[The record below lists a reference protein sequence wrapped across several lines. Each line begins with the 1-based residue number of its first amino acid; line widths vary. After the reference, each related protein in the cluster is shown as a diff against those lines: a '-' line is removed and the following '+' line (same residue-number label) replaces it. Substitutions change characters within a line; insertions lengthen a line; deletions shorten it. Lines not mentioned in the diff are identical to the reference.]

1 MRDIRQNLSILQGA
15 AVLEQDP
22 GLTTYIV
29 DTMRLL
35 AEMEIYIDQVTAPP
49 DEAIDPSDPLADN
62 PLLQLSARERQVL
75 KLMAEGK
82 SNPEIADALTIR
94 LNTVHT
100 YLKRI
105 RLKLDIQDNPGLIAF
120 ARANGLLE

>member
-1 MRDIRQNLSILQGA
+1 
-15 AVLEQDP
+15 
-22 GLTTYIV
+22 
-29 DTMRLL
+29 MRLL
-35 AEMEIYIDQVTAPP
+35 AEMEIYIEQVTAAP
-49 DEAIDPSDPLADN
+49 DEAIDPRDPLADN

-105 RLKLDIQDNPGLIAF
+105 RLKLDIQDTPGLIAF